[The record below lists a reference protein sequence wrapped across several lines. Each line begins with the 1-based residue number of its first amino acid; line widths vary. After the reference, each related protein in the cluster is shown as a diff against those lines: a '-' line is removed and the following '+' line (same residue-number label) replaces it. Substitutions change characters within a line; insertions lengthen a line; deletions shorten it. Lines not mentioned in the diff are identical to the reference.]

1 MDNETSLGEGAGKT
15 TAIGQIRGLGS
26 AHHGAGHWLLMQY
39 TSAGSLITC
48 LYLVFSLLLLPDLS
62 YSTVSG
68 WLHGLGPSL
77 ALALLV
83 ISVFW
88 HSRLGLQVLLEDY
101 VSDPGRRLGSIIVLN
116 LATFAGA
123 AFGLLCLIRI
133 GLAAGAGAD
142 VGAA

>member
-15 TAIGQIRGLGS
+15 TAIGQVRGLGS
-26 AHHGAGHWLLMQY
+26 SHHGAGHWLLMQY

-48 LYLVFSLLLLPDLS
+48 LYLVFSFLLLSDLS
-62 YSTVSG
+62 YPTVSG
-68 WLHGLGPSL
+68 WLQGLGPQL

-83 ISVFW
+83 VSVFW
-88 HSRLGLQVLLEDY
+88 HARLGLQVLIEDY

-116 LATFAGA
+116 LASFAGA

-133 GLAAGAGAD
+133 GLSAAGGAGAGA
-142 VGAA
+142 A